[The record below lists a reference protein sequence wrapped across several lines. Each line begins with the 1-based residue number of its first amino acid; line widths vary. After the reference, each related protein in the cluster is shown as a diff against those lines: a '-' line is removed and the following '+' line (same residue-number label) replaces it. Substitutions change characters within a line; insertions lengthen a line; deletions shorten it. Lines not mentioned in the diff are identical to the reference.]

1 MSQMSLDPVKNFLL
15 ENSSPCD
22 RWEELTEAQLTN
34 FTKDGQFGG
43 SSDPFGD
50 APAPGKVLELKKT
63 HMMVDVSLKCFPN
76 IHLGISHA

>member
-1 MSQMSLDPVKNFLL
+1 VGGA
-15 ENSSPCD
+15 D
-22 RWEELTEAQLTN
+22 RGSADKLH
-34 FTKDGQFGG
+34 TKDGQFGG
-43 SSDPFGD
+43 SSDPVGD

>member
-34 FTKDGQFGG
+34 FTQRMASLEVPVIQLEMPPHQARSW
-43 SSDPFGD
+43 SSR
-50 APAPGKVLELKKT
+50 KLT
-63 HMMVDVSLKCFPN
+63 
-76 IHLGISHA
+76 